1 MLNRYVELYS
11 PHRQQSSLL
20 KSNLDELENLERQS
34 KLVKRIKPMLTQ
46 RSYSIERLSII
57 NVQNFTSE
65 EKEKIT
71 QIMDIQEAKIKTFL

>member
-11 PHRQQSSLL
+11 PEGQQSSLL
-20 KSNLDELENLERQS
+20 EANLDELENLERQS

-71 QIMDIQEAKIKTFL
+71 QIMDIQEEKIKTFL